1 MDNPLCNYFYLTTL
15 SHLSSKAVTSHPSI
29 VSQNT
34 EMVVTKNMEMNVIQN
49 MFPETFKAAGFSR
62 HSLGSD
68 GLHFS
73 TFN

>member
-1 MDNPLCNYFYLTTL
+1 
-15 SHLSSKAVTSHPSI
+15 
-29 VSQNT
+29 
-34 EMVVTKNMEMNVIQN
+34 MEMNVIQN

-73 TFN
+73 TFNWKYSQENIETLLDLQNHTKNNIILVHANDIV